1 MNELFE
7 FNPQQKSIEQDWDD
21 QVKELQ
27 RFVEK
32 TVMLNTSKKFIAD
45 AIEMHK
51 NQFREFEINIQD
63 RTTKP

>member
-27 RFVEK
+27 RFVKK

>member
-1 MNELFE
+1 MSELFE
-7 FNPQQKSIEQDWDD
+7 LNPQQKSIEEDWDD

-27 RFVEK
+27 RFVDR

-45 AIEMHK
+45 AIELHK
-51 NQFREFEINIQD
+51 NLFGEFKINIQD